1 MEADRI
7 EGALATLDPESR
19 ALVELSLIRDVADE
33 DIADILGTDVG
44 EVRIRR
50 ADALVLLAVD
60 LGAASGEE
68 VGALMHDMR
77 ELPDVRW
84 RDEGEAHHQP
94 LPAWDPEPEPEPEPE
109 AESEPEA
116 EPATP
121 APTPVEPGA
130 KRRRRLGPAVL
141 AGAVVAAIVALVL
154 ALSGGDDDDGGG
166 ADRAADPGAPAA
178 ASDGRGKLTP
188 LAGGAGSGNVKLTGD
203 KLELSVSGLP
213 DHGDGGYVVWL
224 YNSLAEARPLS
235 RPNRSSAFELMTAL
249 PQAAGRY
256 RFIDVSLEPA
266 DSNRNHSGQSVLRV
280 PLSEL
285 R

>member
-1 MEADRI
+1 VEADRI
-7 EGALATLDPESR
+7 EGALATLEPEAR

-94 LPAWDPEPEPEPEPE
+94 LPAWEPEPE
-109 AESEPEA
+109 AET

-121 APTPVEPGA
+121 APSPVQPGA

-154 ALSGGDDDDGGG
+154 ALSGGDDDDGGDAG
-166 ADRAADPGAPAA
+166 QAADPGAPAA

-188 LAGGAGSGNVKLTGD
+188 VAGGTGSGDVKLTGD

-213 DHGDGGYVVWL
+213 DPGDGGYVVWL

-235 RPNRSSAFELMTAL
+235 RPQRSSDVELMTAL

-280 PLSEL
+280 PLSDL